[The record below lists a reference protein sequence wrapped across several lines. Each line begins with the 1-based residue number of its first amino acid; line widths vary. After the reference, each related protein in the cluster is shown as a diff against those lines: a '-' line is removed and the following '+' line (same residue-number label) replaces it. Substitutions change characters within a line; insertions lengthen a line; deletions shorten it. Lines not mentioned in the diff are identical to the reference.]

1 MYETFSRINQH
12 EEVPLV
18 FWIVPLGGWK
28 DMWLCVVSLEQNPKS
43 LKGQTDFRSNINED
57 RGSLQ
62 NITEQNRL
70 EESMFPY
77 TINSSCDPISPTAL
91 THRS

>member
-1 MYETFSRINQH
+1 
-12 EEVPLV
+12 
-18 FWIVPLGGWK
+18 
-28 DMWLCVVSLEQNPKS
+28 MWLCVVSLEQNLKS

-91 THRS
+91 THRSQTFATMTDHVPDGIDLKV